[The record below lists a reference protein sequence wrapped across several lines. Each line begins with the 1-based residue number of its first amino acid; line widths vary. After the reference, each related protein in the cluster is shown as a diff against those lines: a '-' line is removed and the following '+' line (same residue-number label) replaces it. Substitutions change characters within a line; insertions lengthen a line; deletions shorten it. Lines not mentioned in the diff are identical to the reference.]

1 MQRRLGQS
9 HQDFWEE
16 EEKGLLTHLAFGW
29 DILPFIKYK
38 DSLVFP
44 VGLWFIAELGRWTL
58 RNGTIG
64 QGQGWW
70 ALSEWSS
77 RKVCSLPACWILESN
92 QHRSILPLALVLNS
106 SAAMTYRARMDFEGF
121 SSPKSFALGFGISLR
136 EQETQ
141 TLGNLLLQQ
150 IILL

>member
-16 EEKGLLTHLAFGW
+16 EEKRLLTHLAFGW

-64 QGQGWW
+64 PGQGWW

-77 RKVCSLPACWILESN
+77 RKVCSLPACWILGSN
-92 QHRSILPLALVLNS
+92 QHHSILPLALVLNS
-106 SAAMTYRARMDFEGF
+106 SAAMTYRAQMDFEGF
-121 SSPKSFALGFGISLR
+121 SSPKSFALGFGISVR

-141 TLGNLLLQQ
+141 KLGNFLLQQ